1 MLCSYHGNSNCGTM
15 NCCQMSHFACTAKY
29 HLSILCRKLWS
40 TAPQV
45 PAADERWAVSLSGGG
60 DGVHIGHIGAAA
72 LLLPLRHTQR
82 PRGLLPPPPGP
93 PHQPLHPRHRPR
105 RAPAGEF
112 PGRPRRRHAHHA
124 AGAVVLSD
132 GVLVVRSI
140 TAIIYLR
147 EIGVYTSTSNSNCIF
162 TIVFETLWFYP
173 YVFKMKTPF
182 TIISNLVRCNWTKII

>member
-1 MLCSYHGNSNCGTM
+1 MT
-15 NCCQMSHFACTAKY
+15 NCCQRSHFACAAKS
-29 HLSILCRKLWS
+29 HFSILCPKLWS

-45 PAADERWAVSLSGGG
+45 PPSDQRRAVSGGG
-60 DGVHIGHIGAAA
+60 DGVHIGAAA
-72 LLLPLRHTQR
+72 LLLPLGHTQR

-93 PHQPLHPRHRPR
+93 PHQPLCPRHRPR
-105 RAPAGEF
+105 RAPASEL

-124 AGAVVLSD
+124 AGAVVLPD

-162 TIVFETLWFYP
+162 TIVFETL
-173 YVFKMKTPF
+173 
-182 TIISNLVRCNWTKII
+182 